1 MTARSLLRAESWR
14 PKLAAYSERAI
25 VPPAVHF
32 RWGRRCC
39 GSASSMKWIMLLS
52 GVLTSTMIYA
62 AIAPD
67 AALQSPVFGETL
79 SGPLAQI
86 VVRNWGALIALI
98 GARLIYG
105 AFNPA
110 SRPLVLTVA
119 GISKA
124 VLRPGPFHGRSWT
137 PGGRGG
143 GDRRDHDR
151 RVRRYLS
158 LRALSNGPT

>member
-1 MTARSLLRAESWR
+1 MLW
-14 PKLAAYSERAI
+14 I
-25 VPPAVHF
+25 V
-32 RWGRRCC
+32 
-39 GSASSMKWIMLLS
+39 SSMKWIMLLS

-67 AALQSPVFGETL
+67 AALQSTFGETL
-79 SGPLAQI
+79 TGPLAEI

-98 GARLIYG
+98 GAMLIYG

-124 VLRPGPFHGRSWT
+124 VFIGLVLTLGDYLGRQAGVAVVIDVVMIVLFAWYLVAA
-137 PGGRGG
+137 
-143 GDRRDHDR
+143 
-151 RVRRYLS
+151 RVVK
-158 LRALSNGPT
+158 PTDVAVSV

>member
-1 MTARSLLRAESWR
+1 MLW
-14 PKLAAYSERAI
+14 I
-25 VPPAVHF
+25 V
-32 RWGRRCC
+32 
-39 GSASSMKWIMLLS
+39 SSMKWIMLLS

-67 AALQSPVFGETL
+67 AALQSTFGETL
-79 SGPLAQI
+79 TGPLAQI

-98 GARLIYG
+98 GAMLIYG

-124 VLRPGPFHGRSWT
+124 VFIGLVTHPGRLLGRQAGVAVVIDAVMIALFAWYLVAV
-137 PGGRGG
+137 
-143 GDRRDHDR
+143 
-151 RVRRYLS
+151 RVVKT
-158 LRALSNGPT
+158 G

>member
-1 MTARSLLRAESWR
+1 MLW
-14 PKLAAYSERAI
+14 I
-25 VPPAVHF
+25 VS
-32 RWGRRCC
+32 G
-39 GSASSMKWIMLLS
+39 MKWIMLLS

-67 AALQSPVFGETL
+67 AALQSTFGETL

-98 GARLIYG
+98 GAMLIYG
-105 AFNPA
+105 AFNPV

-124 VLRPGPFHGRSWT
+124 VFIGL
-137 PGGRGG
+137 
-143 GDRRDHDR
+143 
-151 RVRRYLS
+151 VLS
-158 LRALSNGPT
+158 LGDYLGRQAGVAVVIDAVMIALFVWYLVAARVVKRTDVAVSV